1 MYTARV
7 ADKSRSESIA
17 SACASFGAI
26 ALLLGFYFFAEFVSS
41 DSGISAAFIW
51 TLVAGGFVLALVG
64 LVLWCRRA
72 TKSQRR
78 KLSAILLGLGTV
90 TFWLALLGH
99 VLGTLLAIAIPAFLL
114 GIAVWLVPAVKTTA

>member
-7 ADKSRSESIA
+7 AARSRSESLA
-17 SACASFGAI
+17 SACAFFGAI
-26 ALLLGFYFFAEFVSS
+26 ALLVGFFSFTEFVGS

-51 TLVAGGFVLALVG
+51 TLVTGGFVLCLVG

-78 KLSAILLGLGTV
+78 KLSAILLGVGAV
-90 TFWLALLGH
+90 TFCLALLGH
-99 VLGTLLAIAIPAFLL
+99 VLLTLVAIAIPAFLL